1 MNKEEFL
8 KLHTEFCK
16 DTCGLSFTKRDHPA
30 YVALLNAGEEIIP
43 WLLERLRDSIGH
55 DEGDTFD
62 ASNSPWLSTDLLFSL
77 SNGQCFSKF
86 PRKHAGVLDKV
97 RAHILK
103 WGKNKF
109 NTNA

>member
-8 KLHTEFCK
+8 KLHAKYCE
-16 DTCGLSFTKRDHPA
+16 DTCALSFTKRDHPA
-30 YVALLNAGEEIIP
+30 YVAFLNAGEEIIP
-43 WLLERLRDSIGH
+43 WLLERLQDGIGH
-55 DEGDTFD
+55 DEDDTFD
-62 ASNSPWLSTDLLFSL
+62 ASNSPWLSIDLLSHL
-77 SNGQCFSKF
+77 SGGECLSKF
-86 PRKHAGVLDKV
+86 PFKHAGVLDKV